1 MLSVLLGTG
10 YLTQTKKKLV
20 LNRKSLDMICA
31 PYVGEEQASEFET
44 VFSAV
49 IYICLDAKLTQY

>member
-1 MLSVLLGTG
+1 MISVLLGTG
-10 YLTQTKKKLV
+10 YLTQAKKTLV

-44 VFSAV
+44 VFAAMR
-49 IYICLDAKLTQY
+49 YILFDA